1 MANSHFAGTTA
12 MSRSLVCKAAAGSR
26 PRLFASHFLKA
37 SDSSCATAHNRPSSS
52 STHHITCAISPA
64 RRREW
69 PQAAQHTA
77 PPTAATAAAA
87 AAARR
92 SLHTA
97 GPARAGADGRGPQG
111 GGGGESR
118 TDIGALDVLAGAEA
132 PATAVDACL
141 PDGFKLSSGLTVRGG
156 AGLLL
161 VGGEAFTWRPWE
173 CVDAENNNNKNNSG
187 NGNGNGNG
195 NGRRLQM
202 RLINDKGQ
210 WEVPESAFGLL
221 SLVWPRP
228 DLLVLGLGPEMRP
241 LSPATRRLVSGLGL
255 RVEVLDTRNAAA
267 QFNLLATERGV
278 GDVAAALVP
287 FGWKE
292 GVGAA

>member
-1 MANSHFAGTTA
+1 MANAYFASAAA
-12 MSRSLVCKAAAGSR
+12 MSRSLCKVAGSR

-37 SDSSCATAHNRPSSS
+37 SDSSCAAAPSRPSSS
-52 STHHITCAISPA
+52 STRHSPCHVGPA
-64 RRREW
+64 RRKEW
-69 PQAAQHTA
+69 SQAQRIG
-77 PPTAATAAAA
+77 PSRAAAA
-87 AAARR
+87 RSLPPRR
-92 SLHTA
+92 SLHTTA
-97 GPARAGADGRGPQG
+97 PARAGADGRGLQG
-111 GGGGESR
+111 GQGGESR

-141 PDGFKLSSGLTVRGG
+141 PDGFKLSSGLSVRGG

-161 VGGEAFTWRPWE
+161 VGGEAFAWRPWE
-173 CVDAENNNNKNNSG
+173 CVDSG
-187 NGNGNGNG
+187 GGG
-195 NGRRLQM
+195 GRLPM
-202 RLINDKGQ
+202 RLVNAKGQ
-210 WEVPESAFGLL
+210 WEVPEAAFGLL
-221 SLVWPRP
+221 SVVWPRP

-241 LSPATRRLVSGLGL
+241 LSPATRRHISGLGL